1 LQGGGGNRARG
12 AEAGPG
18 VEVTRVSEGVLFV
31 EERKQKIL
39 EHIAAQRKA
48 TVAELCELFRVSSAT
63 IRNDLRDLESTGLLV
78 RTHGGAMIKSKTGH
92 EQDMIARGVQNLS
105 AKRAVA
111 EAALR
116 LIEDGDMIVLDTGST
131 VLELA
136 RLLDRRRDITVVTN
150 DLTIATLLESFESV
164 KIVFLGGIVRKRFH
178 CTVFND
184 LSSRDLLAGLTVD
197 KAFMGL
203 NSYSLEKGASTPDIG
218 HAETKKL
225 MMSIAA
231 KVVLLFDI
239 SKLGRNSF
247 AQFASP
253 DDVDTIVTDRI
264 SESDRKSLED
274 TGIEVIAA
282 QNPRDTAAQ
291 NPRDT
296 AAQNPRDT
304 AAQNPRDTAAQNPR
318 DTAAQ

>member
-1 LQGGGGNRARG
+1 MGTDQNELSDGGRNSGQ
-12 AEAGPG
+12 GPG
-18 VEVTRVSEGVLFV
+18 SSSVEPPVGAKSAEYGSTRSGDTPYVGTKSAEYVGTLFV

-39 EHIAAQRKA
+39 EHIAAHRKA
-48 TVAELCELFRVSSAT
+48 TVVELCDLFRVSSAT
-63 IRNDLRDLESTGLLV
+63 IRNDLRDLEATGLLV

-92 EQDMIARGVQNLS
+92 EPDMVARGVQNLA
-105 AKRAVA
+105 AKRAIA
-111 EAALR
+111 EAALG
-116 LIEDGDMIVLDTGST
+116 LVEDGDMIVLDTGST
-131 VLELA
+131 VLQLA
-136 RLLDRRRDITVVTN
+136 RLLDRKREITVVTN
-150 DLTIATLLESFESV
+150 DLAIALLLEDVESV

-203 NSYSLEKGASTPDIG
+203 NSFSLEKGASTPDIG

-231 KVVLLFDI
+231 KVVLLFDAT
-239 SKLGRNSF
+239 KLGRNSF

-253 DDVDTIVTDRI
+253 DDVDTVVTDHI

-274 TGIEVIAA
+274 SGIEVIAA
-282 QNPRDTAAQ
+282 QNQ
-291 NPRDT
+291 
-296 AAQNPRDT
+296 
-304 AAQNPRDTAAQNPR
+304 
-318 DTAAQ
+318 

>member
-1 LQGGGGNRARG
+1 
-12 AEAGPG
+12 
-18 VEVTRVSEGVLFV
+18 LFV

-48 TVAELCELFRVSSAT
+48 TVVELCDLFHVSSAT

-78 RTHGGAMIKSKTGH
+78 RTHGGAMIKSKTGQ
-92 EQDMIARGVQNLS
+92 EQDMVARGVQNLS
-105 AKRAVA
+105 AKRVIA
-111 EAALR
+111 EAALG

-131 VLELA
+131 ILQLA
-136 RLLDRRRDITVVTN
+136 RLLDRKRDITVVTN
-150 DLTIATLLESFESV
+150 DLAIALLLEDLESV

-203 NSYSLEKGASTPDIG
+203 NSFSLEKGASTPDIG

-231 KVVLLFDI
+231 KVVLLFD
-239 SKLGRNSF
+239 STKLGRNSF

-274 TGIEVIAA
+274 SGIEVIAA
-282 QNPRDTAAQ
+282 QNPPSTSAQ
-291 NPRDT
+291 NPRNT
-296 AAQNPRDT
+296 AMP
-304 AAQNPRDTAAQNPR
+304 
-318 DTAAQ
+318 

>member
-1 LQGGGGNRARG
+1 M
-12 AEAGPG
+12 
-18 VEVTRVSEGVLFV
+18 FV

-39 EHIAAQRKA
+39 EHIAAHRKA
-48 TVAELCELFRVSSAT
+48 TVVELCDLFRVSSAT
-63 IRNDLRDLESTGLLV
+63 IRNDLRDLEATGLLV
-78 RTHGGAMIKSKTGH
+78 RTHGGAMVKSKTGH
-92 EQDMIARGVQNLS
+92 EQDMVARGVQNLA
-105 AKRAVA
+105 AKRAIA
-111 EAALR
+111 EAALG

-131 VLELA
+131 ILQLA
-136 RLLDRRRDITVVTN
+136 RLLDRKRDITVVTN
-150 DLTIATLLESFESV
+150 DLTIALLLEDLDSV

-203 NSYSLEKGASTPDIG
+203 NSFSLEKGASTPDIG

-231 KVVLLFDI
+231 KVVLLFD
-239 SKLGRNSF
+239 STKLGRNSF

-253 DDVDTIVTDRI
+253 DDVDTIVTDRM
-264 SESDRKSLED
+264 SESDRKLLED

-282 QNPRDTAAQ
+282 QNPPGTSMQ
-291 NPRDT
+291 NPPGKEREPSGPVSSAT
-296 AAQNPRDT
+296 
-304 AAQNPRDTAAQNPR
+304 
-318 DTAAQ
+318 